1 MDISF
6 IKEHKEPMMINI
18 SERLIDEDKLWAEE
32 FRERW
37 NDMLTKVKP
46 YIDELGHEVLSI
58 LREEDIQRT

>member
-1 MDISF
+1 
-6 IKEHKEPMMINI
+6 MINI